1 MQTSS
6 NGDLESCV
14 RATIAR
20 VFRLSTG
27 EAAGDLQIGAPPQWD
42 SIGHMQLLVEIE
54 NEFGVRFPTHAI
66 ANLTTVETI
75 VEAIRTHNLERT
87 S

>member
-6 NGDLESCV
+6 NGDLESRV

-20 VFRLSTG
+20 VFRLLPE
-27 EAAGDLQIGAPPQWD
+27 EAAGDLRIGAHPQWD

-54 NEFGVRFPTHAI
+54 NEFGLRFPTHGI
-66 ANLTTVETI
+66 ANLTTVEAI
-75 VEAIRTHNLERT
+75 VKAIHAHGA
-87 S
+87 SQQ